1 LLELVRN
8 HLPLLRERIEDV
20 PLLANRFLR
29 GFTMAYGR
37 SSKELT
43 PGAYAVLQEHRWLG
57 DVRELRNLME
67 RIVIVNPQVRV
78 DARHLAEQRKRDL
91 SRAPGPRLRRASG
104 SLKRDNRNGGFRER
118 FSRSGSD

>member
-37 SSKELT
+37 RSKELT
-43 PGAYAVLQEHRWLG
+43 PEAYAVLQEHRWLG

-67 RIVIVNPQVRV
+67 RIVIMNPQVRV
-78 DARHLAEQRKRDL
+78 DARHLL
-91 SRAPGPRLRRASG
+91 LNNG
-104 SLKRDNRNGGFRER
+104 SATLVARPVHGFAVQVAL
-118 FSRSGSD
+118 